1 MISRPMCSYRAQ
13 SISRCRRP
21 SRAYGATPP
30 PEEAPNRRFSRPGRA
45 SRCRSSSRSGTR
57 SGSTPAQA
65 HTSAVRRTE
74 QRRAA
79 VWALY
84 QSDLLGRPLEETYPG
99 DVHSFTRALA
109 GLVREHQPELDQLIR
124 RHAQGWSLE
133 RIAPLERSILRVGLA
148 ELLYPDTLPGEQSI
162 PPEGAINEAV
172 ETAKQFCGTDAPGF
186 VNGILATV
194 LRARAER

>member
-1 MISRPMCSYRAQ
+1 M
-13 SISRCRRP
+13 
-21 SRAYGATPP
+21 
-30 PEEAPNRRFSRPGRA
+30 
-45 SRCRSSSRSGTR
+45 
-57 SGSTPAQA
+57 
-65 HTSAVRRTE
+65 
-74 QRRAA
+74 
-79 VWALY
+79 WALY

-109 GLVREHQPELDQLIR
+109 GLVLEHQPELDQLIR

-148 ELLYPDTLPGEQSI
+148 ELLYPDALPGEQAI

-172 ETAKQFCGTDAPGF
+172 ETAKQFCGADAPGF

-194 LRARAER
+194 LRARAGR